1 MRNTTGAI
9 ASVLRLTDGLGHG
22 SHGTVYTPGAWFI
35 QNHGNQ
41 SQNGGCEHHAVKTKG
56 KLCYPLCN
64 SSAVVCPIPRQF
76 NCPKE
81 CHHFFQVSCTF
92 EHQIGAEKHVK
103 EHDEKE
109 DQKSITEPLAP
120 QEFGNIIFPGKS
132 QFVAQ
137 QVKELASATEFIAI
151 HFISAKN
158 GNQQRN
164 KEAQQ
169 PHPCKKDI
177 EKAQN
182 QIGSGNDS

>member
-1 MRNTTGAI
+1 MLRNATGAI

-22 SHGTVYTPGAWFI
+22 SHRTVYTPGAWFI

-64 SSAVVCPIPRQF
+64 SSAVVCPVPRQF
-76 NCPKE
+76 DCPKE

-92 EHQIGAEKHVK
+92 EHQIDAEKHIE

-120 QEFGNIIFPGKS
+120 QEFGNIFFPGKS
-132 QFVAQ
+132 QFV
-137 QVKELASATEFIAI
+137 T
-151 HFISAKN
+151 
-158 GNQQRN
+158 
-164 KEAQQ
+164 
-169 PHPCKKDI
+169 
-177 EKAQN
+177 
-182 QIGSGNDS
+182 

>member
-22 SHGTVYTPGAWFI
+22 SHRTVYTPGAWFI

-137 QVKELASATEFIAI
+137 QVKELASATEFIAV
-151 HFISAKN
+151 HFIPAEN
-158 GNQQRN
+158 GNEQRN
-164 KEAQQ
+164 KEAPSMQ
-169 PHPCKKDI
+169 K
-177 EKAQN
+177 
-182 QIGSGNDS
+182 GY